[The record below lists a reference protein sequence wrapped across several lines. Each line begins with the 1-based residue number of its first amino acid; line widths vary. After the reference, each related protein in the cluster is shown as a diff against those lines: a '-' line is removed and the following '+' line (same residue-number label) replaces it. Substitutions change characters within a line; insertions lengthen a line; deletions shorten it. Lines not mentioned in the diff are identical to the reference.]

1 VWFNVRQASAGG
13 ERHATWLELFFDL
26 VFASAVAEV
35 GAGLGRAYDLAA
47 MIALGLPFALI
58 WWAWAGHTFFA
69 TRFDPDDGGQ
79 RLLTGG
85 QVFLVAV
92 MAANVEA
99 DLGGRDIAGFAAA
112 YGVMRLLLATQYHR
126 VPDPGSRRLTRSY
139 AAGTA
144 IAAVL
149 WLGSALLPPPLRYGV
164 WLFALAV
171 EILVPL
177 VAERDG
183 RGAPAHPG
191 HLPERFGLFTL
202 IMLGESVAGL
212 MAGMKQQQ
220 AWTPTAAGAAL
231 LSLALTFL
239 LWWLYFDH
247 LRAAAPRTAGSPS
260 RSRLTLWLVAHLPL
274 SLGVVVVAVGLR
286 RLTGTGGAMT
296 GVQQAS
302 VFGLGALV
310 VALALTAI
318 AHADWGSE
326 SGPGPEHPSPSAASS
341 L

>member
-1 VWFNVRQASAGG
+1 MWFNVRQVSPGG

-47 MIALGLPFALI
+47 MLALGLPFALI

-69 TRFDPDDGGQ
+69 TRFDPDDGAQ

-112 YGVMRLLLATQYHR
+112 YGVMRLLLAAQYHR
-126 VPDPGSRRLTRSY
+126 VPDPGSRRLTRRY

-144 IAAVL
+144 IAAVF

-164 WLFALAV
+164 WLLALVV

-212 MAGMKQQQ
+212 MAGMKQQH

-231 LSLALTFL
+231 LSLSLTFL

-296 GVQQAS
+296 GLQQAS

-310 VALALTAI
+310 VTLALAAI
-318 AHADWGSE
+318 ARADWGSE
-326 SGPGPEHPSPSAASS
+326 SGPGPERLSPSAASEP
-341 L
+341 